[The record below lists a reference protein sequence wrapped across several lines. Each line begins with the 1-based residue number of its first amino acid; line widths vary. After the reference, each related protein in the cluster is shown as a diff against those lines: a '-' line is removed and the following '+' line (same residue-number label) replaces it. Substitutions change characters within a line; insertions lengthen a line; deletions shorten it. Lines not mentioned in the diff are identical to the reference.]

1 MALLRLTVLLLGLAG
16 CSLEPLT
23 REELFGLPALVP
35 RVRLTGTVSQAS
47 TGAPLSGVT
56 VSLAS
61 AAATSDALGV
71 FVLEGLAVGEFEGTA
86 TKEGFARR
94 DFRVTLSEG
103 TNRLNVE
110 LSPLACSLCARLR
123 GTARNSATNAP
134 VEGVTI
140 TVGPRSTSSDAA
152 GAFRL
157 DGLPEG
163 QVSGFAVKPGYERS
177 DFTVTLAA
185 NENVKDVALTRLP
198 CGGCSQGLLCNRAS
212 DQCEAPATIS
222 LSVVDAC
229 TGIGVAARVVMQG
242 FATCSTSSRGFA
254 MLNGLTPGGPQ
265 TLAVG
270 KPGYRAASSM
280 VTLVSGFNALPEV
293 RLERVMD
300 CSVPITDEGCSCTGP
315 ECQP

>member
-1 MALLRLTVLLLGLAG
+1 MALLRLTLLVALSG

-23 REELFGLPALVP
+23 REELFGLPTLVP

-47 TGAPLSGVT
+47 TGAPLPGVT

-61 AAATSDALGV
+61 AATTSDALGV
-71 FVLEGLAVGEFEGTA
+71 FELDGLAVGEFEGTA
-86 TKEGFARR
+86 SKEGFARK
-94 DFRVTLSEG
+94 DFRVTLAEG

-110 LSPLACSLCARLR
+110 LTPLACSTCARLR
-123 GTARNSATNAP
+123 GTARNQVTNEP
-134 VEGVTI
+134 IDGVTV
-140 TVGPRSTSSDAA
+140 TVGARSTTSDAT
-152 GAFRL
+152 GSFRL
-157 DGLPEG
+157 DGLAEG
-163 QVSGFAVKPGYERS
+163 SSSGFAVKPGYERS
-177 DFTVTLAA
+177 DFTVALSPG
-185 NENVKDVALTRLP
+185 ENVKDVALTRIP

-222 LSVVDAC
+222 LSVVDTC
-229 TGIGVAARVVMQG
+229 TGIGVAARVVLQG

-270 KPGYRAASSM
+270 KPGYRASSSM
-280 VTLVSGFNALPEV
+280 VTLMSGFNALPEV
-293 RLERVMD
+293 RLERVMG
-300 CSVPITDEGCSCTGP
+300 CAVPVTDEGCSCTGP